1 QGDSY
6 EELGVKVEDVNDDES
21 ERKIKIVFSKPPGA
35 YLKHTGEFTVQY
47 VLENRLLGGDGK
59 ISKSRKVKV
68 MDVDECTYDGPH
80 AEFRHSCSKEATC
93 NNTDGGYECLCAAGY
108 SGDGMTTGGGCI
120 DVTPPIIVRNRY

>member
-1 QGDSY
+1 MRA
-6 EELGVKVEDVNDDES
+6 V
-21 ERKIKIVFSKPPGA
+21 RARPAGA

-80 AEFRHSCSKEATC
+80 AEVGSCRH
-93 NNTDGGYECLCAAGY
+93 
-108 SGDGMTTGGGCI
+108 
-120 DVTPPIIVRNRY
+120 RWWWRW

>member
-1 QGDSY
+1 M
-6 EELGVKVEDVNDDES
+6 LGAARALS
-21 ERKIKIVFSKPPGA
+21 APSLPPSLPAGA

-80 AEFRHSCSKEATC
+80 AEVSRYR
-93 NNTDGGYECLCAAGY
+93 GGRQVLEGVVVGVEVVVLVAG
-108 SGDGMTTGGGCI
+108 GRC
-120 DVTPPIIVRNRY
+120 RW

>member
-1 QGDSY
+1 MSLDAFGTHGGIIRY
-6 EELGVKVEDVNDDES
+6 TRCMRAV
-21 ERKIKIVFSKPPGA
+21 RARPAGA

-80 AEFRHSCSKEATC
+80 AEVGSCRH
-93 NNTDGGYECLCAAGY
+93 
-108 SGDGMTTGGGCI
+108 
-120 DVTPPIIVRNRY
+120 RWWWRW